1 MKSLLRLIPYLRRY
15 RKSIFTGF
23 LVIIG
28 SNVFWLFTPMIIGKS
43 IDELQQSFE
52 PSKFVQYASLVVGTM
67 LISGYFSYLT
77 RQTIIVVSRKI
88 EFDLRNDFLSHVQKL
103 PLQYFQHTPT
113 GDLMSYATND
123 LNAIRNV
130 LGPGIM
136 YTSDTATGFV
146 MVLAMMFS
154 LDTSLTLA
162 SLMPLPF
169 ISFAVY
175 WLGKRVHKYY
185 DDVQEQYS
193 KLTTRSQE
201 NLSGIRVVKSFL
213 REENEIH
220 VFKTLSWEYVEKN
233 MKLARIQSLLW
244 PLMFMLTGVS
254 IVIVIFFGGKNIIEG
269 TMTLGTMT
277 QFIMYLG
284 MLIWP
289 MIAFGWVVNIFQRGA
304 ASMNRFCKVLD
315 TIPEIRNEE
324 NKLRISDWEFRIDS
338 NSQSTIHNPQS
349 INGSIEFRNVSFTH
363 KNKTEPI
370 LKNIN
375 LKIEQ
380 GTTLAVVGRTGCGK
394 TTFINLIPR
403 LYDVTEGEVLL
414 DGVNVKNIPL
424 EILRKNIAVVPQETF
439 LFSTSVKENI
449 SFGTDDGLEIS
460 DYRNK
465 REQSEKSTLK
475 SVMHAAEIAHISN
488 DIEDFPQ
495 QYETIVG
502 ERGITLSGGQ
512 KQRTSIARALMTNPK
527 ILILD
532 DALSAVDTHTE
543 EEILQELKTF
553 MKERTSIIISHR
565 ISTVKD
571 ADMIIVL
578 DAGRIAEQGTHDEL
592 VLRSGIYAELH
603 EKQMLESELEAI

>member
-1 MKSLLRLIPYLRRY
+1 M
-15 RKSIFTGF
+15 
-23 LVIIG
+23 
-28 SNVFWLFTPMIIGKS
+28 FWLFTPIIIGKT
-43 IDELQQSFE
+43 IDELQQSFD
-52 PSKFVQYASLVVGTM
+52 STTFIQYASLVVGTM
-67 LISGYFSYLT
+67 LFSGYFSYLT

-103 PLQYFQHTPT
+103 PLQYFQNTPT

-123 LNAIRNV
+123 LNAIRSV

-136 YTSDTATGFV
+136 YTSDTATGFI
-146 MVLAMMFS
+146 MILAMMFS
-154 LDTSLTLA
+154 LDTTLTLV
-162 SLMPLPF
+162 SLLPLPF

-175 WLGKRVHKYY
+175 LLGKRVHKFY
-185 DDVQEQYS
+185 DEVQEQYS
-193 KLTTRSQE
+193 KLTTRTQE

-213 REENEIH
+213 REEHEIRI
-220 VFKTLSWEYVEKN
+220 FKIMSWEYLEKN

-315 TIPEIRNEE
+315 TVPEIRNEDFGIQIGE
-324 NKLRISDWEFRIDS
+324 YYNEKSVIS
-338 NSQSTIHNPQS
+338 NSESQIF
-349 INGSIEFRNVSFTH
+349 GAIEFRNVSFVH
-363 KNKTEPI
+363 KNKTEPV

-380 GTTLAVVGRTGCGK
+380 GTTLAIVGKTGCGK
-394 TTFINLIPR
+394 TTFVNLIPR
-403 LYDVTEGEVLL
+403 LYDSAEGEVLI

-424 EILRKNIAVVPQETF
+424 EILRNNIAIVPQETF
-439 LFSTSVKENI
+439 LFSTSVIENI
-449 SFGTDDGLEIS
+449 SFGTDNGFKNGDTDSFNENSGI
-460 DYRNK
+460 RN
-465 REQSEKSTLK
+465 LK
-475 SVMHAAEIAHISN
+475 TVIRAAEIARISN
-488 DIEDFPQ
+488 DVENFPN
-495 QYETIVG
+495 QYDTIVG

-512 KQRTSIARALMTNPK
+512 KQRTSIARAIMTNPK

-532 DALSAVDTHTE
+532 DAFSAVDTHTE
-543 EEILQELKTF
+543 EEILQGLKKF
-553 MKERTSIIISHR
+553 MRERTSIIISHR

-571 ADMIIVL
+571 ADVIIVL
-578 DAGRIAEQGTHDEL
+578 DGGEIVEQGTHSEL
-592 VLRSGIYAELH
+592 VLFNGIYTELY

>member
-1 MKSLLRLIPYLRRY
+1 MKSLLRLLPYLNRY
-15 RKSIFTGF
+15 KKSIAIGF
-23 LVIIG
+23 FVIIG
-28 SNVFWLFTPMIIGKS
+28 SNMFWLFTPIIIGKT
-43 IDELQQSFE
+43 IDELQQSFD
-52 PSKFVQYASLVVGTM
+52 STTFIQYASLVVGTM
-67 LISGYFSYLT
+67 LFSGYFSYLT

-103 PLQYFQHTPT
+103 PLQYFQNTPT

-123 LNAIRNV
+123 LNAIRSV

-136 YTSDTATGFV
+136 YTSDTATGFI
-146 MVLAMMFS
+146 MILAMMFS
-154 LDTSLTLA
+154 LDTTLTLV
-162 SLMPLPF
+162 SLLPLPF

-175 WLGKRVHKYY
+175 LLGKRVHKFY
-185 DDVQEQYS
+185 DEVQEQYS
-193 KLTTRSQE
+193 KLTTRTQE

-213 REENEIH
+213 REEHEIRI
-220 VFKTLSWEYVEKN
+220 FKIMSWEYLEKN

-315 TIPEIRNEE
+315 TVPEIRNEDFGIQIGE
-324 NKLRISDWEFRIDS
+324 YYNEKSVIS
-338 NSQSTIHNPQS
+338 NSESQIF
-349 INGSIEFRNVSFTH
+349 GAIEFRNVSFVH
-363 KNKTEPI
+363 KNKTEPV

-380 GTTLAVVGRTGCGK
+380 GTTLAIVGKTGCGK
-394 TTFINLIPR
+394 TTFVNLIPR
-403 LYDVTEGEVLL
+403 LYDSAEGEVLI

-424 EILRKNIAVVPQETF
+424 EILRNNIAIVPQETF
-439 LFSTSVKENI
+439 LFSTSVIENI
-449 SFGTDDGLEIS
+449 SFGTDNGFKNGDTDSFNENSGI
-460 DYRNK
+460 RN
-465 REQSEKSTLK
+465 LK
-475 SVMHAAEIAHISN
+475 TVIRAAEIARISN
-488 DIEDFPQ
+488 DVENFPN
-495 QYETIVG
+495 QYDTIVG

-512 KQRTSIARALMTNPK
+512 KQRTSIARAIMTNPK

-532 DALSAVDTHTE
+532 DAFSAVDTHTE
-543 EEILQELKTF
+543 EEILQGLKKF
-553 MKERTSIIISHR
+553 MRERTSIIISHR

-571 ADMIIVL
+571 ADVIIVL
-578 DAGRIAEQGTHDEL
+578 DGGEIVEQGTHSEL
-592 VLRSGIYAELH
+592 VLFNGIYTELY

>member
-1 MKSLLRLIPYLRRY
+1 MKSLLRLLPYLNRY
-15 RKSIFTGF
+15 KKSIAIGF
-23 LVIIG
+23 FVIIG
-28 SNVFWLFTPMIIGKS
+28 SNMFWLFTPIIIGKT
-43 IDELQQSFE
+43 IDELQQSFD
-52 PSKFVQYASLVVGTM
+52 STTFIQYASLVVGTM
-67 LISGYFSYLT
+67 LFSGYFSYLT

-103 PLQYFQHTPT
+103 PLQYFQNTPT

-123 LNAIRNV
+123 LNAIRSV

-136 YTSDTATGFV
+136 YTSDTATGFI
-146 MVLAMMFS
+146 MILAMMFS
-154 LDTSLTLA
+154 LDTTLTLV
-162 SLMPLPF
+162 SLLPLPF

-175 WLGKRVHKYY
+175 LLGKRVHKFY
-185 DDVQEQYS
+185 DEVQEQYS
-193 KLTTRSQE
+193 KLTTRTQE

-213 REENEIH
+213 REEHEIRI
-220 VFKTLSWEYVEKN
+220 FKIMSWEYLEKN

-315 TIPEIRNEE
+315 TVPEIRNEDFGIQIGE
-324 NKLRISDWEFRIDS
+324 YYNEKSVIS
-338 NSQSTIHNPQS
+338 NSESQIF
-349 INGSIEFRNVSFTH
+349 GAIEFRNVSFVH
-363 KNKTEPI
+363 KNKTEPV

-380 GTTLAVVGRTGCGK
+380 GTTLAIIGKTGCGK
-394 TTFINLIPR
+394 TTFVNLIPR
-403 LYDVTEGEVLL
+403 LYDSAEGEVLI

-424 EILRKNIAVVPQETF
+424 EILRNNIAIVPQETF
-439 LFSTSVKENI
+439 LFSTSVIENI
-449 SFGTDDGLEIS
+449 SFGTDNGFKNGDTDSFNENSGI
-460 DYRNK
+460 RN
-465 REQSEKSTLK
+465 LK
-475 SVMHAAEIAHISN
+475 TVIRAAEIARISN
-488 DIEDFPQ
+488 DVENFPN
-495 QYETIVG
+495 QYDTIVG

-512 KQRTSIARALMTNPK
+512 KQRTSIARAIMTNPK

-532 DALSAVDTHTE
+532 DAFSAVDTHTE
-543 EEILQELKTF
+543 EEILQGLKKF
-553 MKERTSIIISHR
+553 MRERTSIIISHR

-571 ADMIIVL
+571 ADVIIVL
-578 DAGRIAEQGTHDEL
+578 DGGEIVEQGTHSEL
-592 VLRSGIYAELH
+592 VLFNGIYTELY